1 MGRKPSLLLVSVF
14 RLRERK
20 GPTRRIQIY
29 HLRGSATVTAKTHIE
44 IKTMIEKGI
53 AYERKAR
60 RPQVGLIQNRRRHR
74 GPPFRIHSYAP
85 YRRSWHLRRR
95 VGKATQSSGDI
106 FADLFPDADE
116 LDLIK
121 LRAAFLIGKTINKY
135 GLSQRA
141 AAVKLGV
148 AQPDVSRILNGLVDR
163 FTLEKLVWKP
173 MASSFAAAWSKS
185 NQGWAARGYPQWRPL
200 KALSRIVRRP

>member
-1 MGRKPSLLLVSVF
+1 
-14 RLRERK
+14 
-20 GPTRRIQIY
+20 
-29 HLRGSATVTAKTHIE
+29 
-44 IKTMIEKGI
+44 
-53 AYERKAR
+53 
-60 RPQVGLIQNRRRHR
+60 
-74 GPPFRIHSYAP
+74 
-85 YRRSWHLRRR
+85 

-185 NQGWAARGYPQWRPL
+185 NQGWAATSG
-200 KALSRIVRRP
+200 

>member
-1 MGRKPSLLLVSVF
+1 MALKAK
-14 RLRERK
+14 RE
-20 GPTRRIQIY
+20 
-29 HLRGSATVTAKTHIE
+29 
-44 IKTMIEKGI
+44 
-53 AYERKAR
+53 
-60 RPQVGLIQNRRRHR
+60 
-74 GPPFRIHSYAP
+74 
-85 YRRSWHLRRR
+85 
-95 VGKATQSSGDI
+95 KATQSSGDI

-200 KALSRIVRRP
+200 KALSRIVRGP

>member
-1 MGRKPSLLLVSVF
+1 MALKAK
-14 RLRERK
+14 RE
-20 GPTRRIQIY
+20 
-29 HLRGSATVTAKTHIE
+29 KT
-44 IKTMIEKGI
+44 
-53 AYERKAR
+53 
-60 RPQVGLIQNRRRHR
+60 
-74 GPPFRIHSYAP
+74 
-85 YRRSWHLRRR
+85 
-95 VGKATQSSGDI
+95 TQSSGDI

-185 NQGWAARGYPQWRPL
+185 NQGWAATSG
-200 KALSRIVRRP
+200 

>member
-1 MGRKPSLLLVSVF
+1 MALKAK
-14 RLRERK
+14 RE
-20 GPTRRIQIY
+20 
-29 HLRGSATVTAKTHIE
+29 
-44 IKTMIEKGI
+44 
-53 AYERKAR
+53 
-60 RPQVGLIQNRRRHR
+60 
-74 GPPFRIHSYAP
+74 
-85 YRRSWHLRRR
+85 
-95 VGKATQSSGDI
+95 KATQSSGDI

-185 NQGWAARGYPQWRPL
+185 NQGWAARVIRNGDL
-200 KALSRIVRRP
+200 

>member
-1 MGRKPSLLLVSVF
+1 MALKAK
-14 RLRERK
+14 RE
-20 GPTRRIQIY
+20 
-29 HLRGSATVTAKTHIE
+29 
-44 IKTMIEKGI
+44 
-53 AYERKAR
+53 
-60 RPQVGLIQNRRRHR
+60 
-74 GPPFRIHSYAP
+74 
-85 YRRSWHLRRR
+85 
-95 VGKATQSSGDI
+95 KATQSSGDI

-185 NQGWAARGYPQWRPL
+185 NQGWAARGYP
-200 KALSRIVRRP
+200 

>member
-1 MGRKPSLLLVSVF
+1 MALKAK
-14 RLRERK
+14 RE
-20 GPTRRIQIY
+20 
-29 HLRGSATVTAKTHIE
+29 
-44 IKTMIEKGI
+44 
-53 AYERKAR
+53 
-60 RPQVGLIQNRRRHR
+60 
-74 GPPFRIHSYAP
+74 
-85 YRRSWHLRRR
+85 
-95 VGKATQSSGDI
+95 KATQSSGDI

-173 MASSFAAAWSKS
+173 MASSFAAAWSLITHS
-185 NQGWAARGYPQWRPL
+185 
-200 KALSRIVRRP
+200 